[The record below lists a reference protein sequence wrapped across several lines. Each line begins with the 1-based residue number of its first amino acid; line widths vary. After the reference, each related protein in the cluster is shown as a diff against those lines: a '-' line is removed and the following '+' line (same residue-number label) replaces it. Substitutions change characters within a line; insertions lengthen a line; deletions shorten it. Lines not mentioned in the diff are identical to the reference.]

1 MIKKIIK
8 NKRLFP
14 KQPALYNVSYKHSLI
29 ARQKHENYL
38 NKQKIFKKRRLR
50 WLKRR
55 AKYLKKKR
63 QLRLKRSVFHSM
75 ASSYHKISLPSI
87 RKANI
92 AFCVKPVNKSKLI
105 PYITLFKNKN
115 NLQTPT
121 KVLNTFVA
129 NIEISKNKKVGF
141 NNNKD
146 KFIRK
151 LSYKNI
157 LNNAYLES
165 YDANKPII
173 NNKFFINDISAS
185 FEAAHAKQLNI
196 ATLDFRKIAS
206 LNINNKKFMADGK
219 KSNVH
224 INFVSVD
231 KENSQFSQETLSLI
245 KRQYNFER
253 FIFKKPLFRTILK
266 ANKWVKNAKRH
277 FKLARKA
284 YVNGR
289 GYLLKIKKSPIQS
302 LADAY
307 TPAFKR
313 IKRKL
318 NKHIAK
324 EHFYNGYYR
333 SIIKNS
339 IINRP
344 MSPILSNRS
353 NKQLD
358 YHDFFRIRF
367 VRTFRKW
374 YLTKRRNNIL
384 RRSL

>member
-1 MIKKIIK
+1 M
-8 NKRLFP
+8 
-14 KQPALYNVSYKHSLI
+14 
-29 ARQKHENYL
+29 
-38 NKQKIFKKRRLR
+38 
-50 WLKRR
+50 
-55 AKYLKKKR
+55 
-63 QLRLKRSVFHSM
+63 
-75 ASSYHKISLPSI
+75 
-87 RKANI
+87 
-92 AFCVKPVNKSKLI
+92 
-105 PYITLFKNKN
+105 
-115 NLQTPT
+115 
-121 KVLNTFVA
+121 
-129 NIEISKNKKVGF
+129 
-141 NNNKD
+141 
-146 KFIRK
+146 
-151 LSYKNI
+151 
-157 LNNAYLES
+157 
-165 YDANKPII
+165 
-173 NNKFFINDISAS
+173 
-185 FEAAHAKQLNI
+185 
-196 ATLDFRKIAS
+196 
-206 LNINNKKFMADGK
+206 
-219 KSNVH
+219 
-224 INFVSVD
+224 
-231 KENSQFSQETLSLI
+231 
-245 KRQYNFER
+245 
-253 FIFKKPLFRTILK
+253 
-266 ANKWVKNAKRH
+266 
-277 FKLARKA
+277 ARKA